1 MATREE
7 EPLKQQNPK
16 DTTKKPFKEKI
27 LYIKDNITIEPIF
40 IMYVMTIFLGKL
52 ATQNLNLDKAC
63 RVNLKYSDKVC
74 DALIAKEGAMY
85 QQEELAIQELVASM
99 EAWKNLILTAIPS
112 LLILFI
118 GAWSDRTGNRKICI
132 LLPIVGE
139 LMSCLSSILNVY
151 YFKELPVQVAM
162 FFEAFFPAITGG
174 WTTIF
179 MGGFSYISEISSEET
194 RTFRVGLTNLCLTA
208 GGPIGT
214 AVSGILLKY
223 TGYYGVFTTCSILFC
238 SSIGLGMLCIKHPEK
253 ASDTKEKD
261 KVGIGGF
268 LKSFFDIN
276 HVKNTMLVAFKSGPN
291 QRRTKSILI
300 LISIVFVF
308 GPWNGEATVRYL
320 FTRFRFNWDALKFSI
335 YNTFNIAMHA
345 FGAVIAISL
354 FSRKWQWGDPVL
366 GLISS
371 ASKIMGA
378 IALGL
383 SRNPSD
389 MYTVA
394 VIEMLNGISFTSL
407 RSMSSKLVSSDEL
420 GKMIS
425 VFNLTEILTSMVSGP
440 LYSWIYMVSLKINSG
455 IVFYCS
461 AVLTVPPVIFYIWFY
476 RQDKKD
482 AVKNKT
488 EIVSDKEKD
497 FVQEFKSKNEFIDE

>member
-1 MATREE
+1 MATTDE
-7 EPLKQQNPK
+7 EPLKKQQNTK
-16 DTTKKPFKEKI
+16 DTTKKTLKEKI
-27 LYIKDNITIEPIF
+27 LYIKDNITIEPVF
-40 IMYVMTIFLGKL
+40 VMYVVTGTLGKL

-63 RVNLKYSDKVC
+63 RVNLKYGDKVC

-112 LLILFI
+112 LFILFI

-139 LMSCLSSILNVY
+139 LLLCLSCILNVY

-174 WTTIF
+174 WTTF
-179 MGGFSYISEISSEET
+179 SMGGFSYISEISSEET
-194 RTFRVGLTNLCLTA
+194 RTFRVGLTSLCVTA

-214 AVSGILLKY
+214 SFSGILLKY
-223 TGYYGVFTTCSILFC
+223 TGYYGVFTTCSLLFC
-238 SSIGLGMLCIKHPEK
+238 FCIGLGMLCIKHPEK
-253 ASDTKEKD
+253 ALDTKEKD
-261 KVGIGGF
+261 KVGFGGF

-276 HVKNTMLVAFKSGPN
+276 HVKDTMIVAFKSGPN
-291 QRRTKSILI
+291 QRRTKSILV
-300 LISIVFVF
+300 LISVVFIY
-308 GPWNGEATVRYL
+308 GPLNGEAMIRYL
-320 FTRFRFNWDALKFSI
+320 FTRFRFNWDAVKFSI
-335 YNTFNIAMHA
+335 YNTFNIAIHA
-345 FGAVIAISL
+345 IGTVVAISL

-378 IALGL
+378 LATGL

-389 MYTVA
+389 MYTAA
-394 VIEMLNGISFTSL
+394 VIEMFNGISFTSL

-425 VFNLTEILTSMVSGP
+425 VFNLTEMLTCMVFGP
-440 LYSWIYMVSLKINSG
+440 VYSWIYMVSLKIDSG
-455 IVFYCS
+455 ILFYCS
-461 AVLTVPPVIFYIWFY
+461 IVLTVPPVIVYSWFY

-482 AVKNKT
+482 AVKNKI
-488 EIVSDKEKD
+488 EIISDKERD
-497 FVQEFKSKNEFIDE
+497 SDQEFKSKNEPE